1 MATSRREFVERLTG
15 SAVLLGTAP
24 LIFDDG
30 LREMETATSA
40 ARAEDFDMS
49 WTAKVNGKYKAVMDV
64 PEVDSGYG
72 VWRAGITK
80 GQLADVLKV
89 PAKDV
94 SMVLVLRHNG
104 VNLAMTQA
112 YWDAFGIGKEKGA
125 TNPTDGKPT
134 TKNPGLLDAK
144 AGLPK
149 QFDGLSIPQFLAG
162 GGIVLACNL
171 ALNLDVVPNFQKR
184 DKSTEQAAHKAAA
197 AMLIPGVILQP
208 SGVFAAVRAQ
218 QVGCSYVRAS

>member
-1 MATSRREFVERLTG
+1 MSTSRRAFVERLTA
-15 SAVLLGTAP
+15 STLLLGTTP
-24 LIFDDG
+24 LMFDGG
-30 LREMETATSA
+30 LRELEAATRFA
-40 ARAEDFDMS
+40 PADEFDMS
-49 WTAKVNGKYKAVMDV
+49 WTAKVTGKHKAVMDV
-64 PEVDSGYG
+64 PEVDSAYG

-94 SMVLVLRHNG
+94 SMVLVLRHMG
-104 VNLAMTQA
+104 VNLAMNQA
-112 YWDAFGIGKEKGA
+112 YWDAFGIGKEKNA
-125 TNPTDGKPT
+125 THPADGKPT
-134 TKNPGLLDAK
+134 TKNPALLDAK

-149 QFDGLSIPQFLAG
+149 QFDGLSIPQFIAG

-171 ALNLDVVPNFQKR
+171 ALNLDVVPKFQAR
-184 DKSTEQAAHKAAA
+184 DKSTEAAAHKAAA

-218 QVGCSYVRAS
+218 QLGCAYVRAS

>member
-1 MATSRREFVERLTG
+1 METSRREFVERLTG
-15 SAVLLGTAP
+15 SAVLFGAAP
-24 LIFDDG
+24 LVFEGG
-30 LREMETATSA
+30 LRELEAA
-40 ARAEDFDMS
+40 AVPARADEFDMT
-49 WTAKVNGKYKAVMDV
+49 WTSKIIGKTKAVMDV

-80 GQLADVLKV
+80 GQLVEFTKT

-104 VNLAMTQA
+104 INLAMSQA
-112 YWDAFGIGKEKGA
+112 YWDGFGVGKETRA

-134 TKNPGLLDAK
+134 TKNPALMDAK
-144 AGLPK
+144 SGLPK
-149 QFDGLSIPQFLAG
+149 QFDGLSIPQFIAG

-171 ALNLDVVPNFQKR
+171 ALNLDVVPKFQVR
-184 DKSTEQAAHKAAA
+184 DKSTEAAAHKAAA

-218 QVGCSYVRAS
+218 QVGCVYVRAS